1 MQLLENISY
10 QKTYFGL
17 KILLSDFED
26 YQEKTDIFN
35 VKKTSF
41 LEKWISLKPHYHFLP
56 ENRFFKNTVEF

>member
-26 YQEKTDIFN
+26 YQEKNGYFQCQKNILLSKMD
-35 VKKTSF
+35 KPETS
-41 LEKWISLKPHYHFLP
+41 LS
-56 ENRFFKNTVEF
+56 FFTRKQIL